1 MKLLGQNKTSYLIR
15 FDDAC
20 PTMKKDNWARIE
32 ALMDKYEIK
41 PIVGIIPLNED
52 ATQFFDKEDLAFWN
66 KVQVWQNKGWEIA
79 MHGYCHQY
87 ISKQGGLN
95 PMWHRSEFA
104 GVPLDLQKDKIRNGV
119 QIFKNHHVNISI
131 FSAPSHTF
139 DENTLQALIE
149 ESDIR
154 IISDTIALRPY
165 KDEMFTFIPQICGH
179 CMRMPLF
186 GVFTFSYHP
195 STMKEE
201 EFVALEK
208 FLDRFKHSFVR
219 FGDLSMPEKGKN
231 FIDKLISWCF
241 FTQRKIRG
249 LK

>member
-1 MKLLGQNKTSYLIR
+1 MKLLGQNKTLYLIR

-20 PTMKKDNWARIE
+20 PTMKNENWARIE

-41 PIVGIIPLNED
+41 PIVGVIPHNED

-66 KVQVWQNKGWEIA
+66 KVQAWQNKGWEIA

-95 PMWHRSEFA
+95 PMWNRSEFA
-104 GVPLDLQKDKIRNGV
+104 GIPLDVQKDKIRNGV
-119 QIFKNHHVNISI
+119 QIFKNHNVNIRI

-139 DENTLQALIE
+139 DEITLQALME

-165 KDEMFTFIPQICGH
+165 KDGMFTFIPQICGQ
-179 CMRMPLF
+179 CRTIPLS

-195 STMKEE
+195 STMSEDSFIKL
-201 EFVALEK
+201 VS
-208 FLDRFKHSFVR
+208 FLDKHYHEFIDVKSICEFKSKK
-219 FGDLSMPEKGKN
+219 SN
-231 FIDKLISWCF
+231 IDKLASWMF
-241 FTQRKIRG
+241 FSFRNLKG